1 MLEPDPRHPDVKQER
16 HAALALGKPLTGDRG
31 LPAIIRAISADVV
44 TGDSRRFS
52 PGDLEMRLKIVTGD
66 NRRFLT

>member
-1 MLEPDPRHPDVKQER
+1 MSCSAGSVLFSFGRSLEN
-16 HAALALGKPLTGDRG
+16 LGKPLTGDRG